1 VGSEPDPL
9 AVRLAELD
17 SAAIQTILDELRRR
31 FGATEEAFVH
41 TCVRCGL
48 CADSC
53 HYYLTSQDP
62 KDLPAHKLNLVL
74 SVFKHHF
81 TFGGRTIPG
90 WLGAKAL
97 DSAGVAEW
105 VDSLFGRCSGCGRCT
120 IACTSGIDIR
130 RIVRAARG
138 ALAAADLVPPD
149 LQSTVLTAVR
159 TGNNMAIPTEE
170 WLETAA
176 WIEEE
181 LQGETG
187 DPDARIPVDREG
199 ADFLYA
205 INPREVKFFPL
216 SILAAAKVLRAMGAS
231 WTFSSEAYDLTN
243 YGLYSG
249 DDAHAGLMSRRLV
262 EAAEKLGAKTLLL
275 GECGHGFAANRWEAP
290 EWLGRRHS
298 VRVRSV
304 LEVVAEALRAGTIRL
319 DASRYAKVVTLH
331 DPCNLVRLGGIV
343 EEQRVLLRSAAAN
356 FVEMTPNRL
365 KNFCCGGGGGQL
377 AMTRYAARRLRA
389 GRIKADQIRATGAQ
403 TVVAPCHNCIDQLM
417 ELNREYKLGVEV
429 KTVVEVVAE
438 SLVPPGV

>member
-1 VGSEPDPL
+1 MGSEPDPL

-81 TFGGRTIPG
+81 TFGGRAFPG
-90 WLGAKAL
+90 WMGAKAL

-130 RIVRAARG
+130 RIIRAARG

-149 LQSTVLTAVR
+149 LQSTVMTAVR

-231 WTFSSEAYDLTN
+231 WTFSSVAYDVTN

-262 EAAEKLGAKTLLL
+262 EAAEQLGAKTLLL

-290 EWLGRRHS
+290 EWLDRRYS
-298 VRVRSV
+298 VRVRSI

-319 DASRYAKVVTLH
+319 DAVLFR
-331 DPCNLVRLGGIV
+331 
-343 EEQRVLLRSAAAN
+343 EEALQRADGDRCVNGAAAARILAGRRAHSAAHRRERVGRARHQER
-356 FVEMTPNRL
+356 FLVAPLCDELHVAAGVR
-365 KNFCCGGGGGQL
+365 GHRAAAL
-377 AMTRYAARRLRA
+377 ALDLVLPV
-389 GRIKADQIRATGAQ
+389 KQIRESSCNSLRHALTFDASS
-403 TVVAPCHNCIDQLM
+403 VAFSIYTQNC
-417 ELNREYKLGVEV
+417 R
-429 KTVVEVVAE
+429 
-438 SLVPPGV
+438 